1 MLASLAL
8 ISAIAAYVD
17 FARTGDVR
25 WLIGGTV
32 RQLALFRSLTPGSS
46 LPARRP
52 RHWLKGDRHALAA
65 AFSFS
70 ARSANSVRVL
80 SACFSSVNVR
90 SSSSTARVLP
100 SFFAHAFSVP
110 Y

>member
-25 WLIGGTV
+25 WLMGGTV
-32 RQLALFRSLTPGSS
+32 RQLAPLVAARLS

-52 RHWLKGDRHALAA
+52 RHWLKGGRHALAA